1 MFDRW
6 RVAAK
11 ELGGIE
17 NSGLVLT
24 TLSTA
29 LTGYDDH
36 PSLFLPYRFASSK
49 PLRAHV
55 PAFLIGGEHGLPY
68 LVNFFNRCTTPL
80 KRI

>member
-29 LTGYDDH
+29 LTWLRRSSF
-36 PSLFLPYRFASSK
+36 PFPLYRFASSK